1 MKLSYYPGCSL
12 TGTAREYDESIRDVA
27 RLLGIELKE
36 IDDWNC
42 CGASSA
48 HMTNHTLSVELAARN
63 IDQAQAAGLD
73 ILVPCAACFQRLK
86 AADCALRADPQ
97 RWGKK
102 SYAPAF
108 EILHITTLLARPGIL
123 AQIRDGAQRTL
134 DGMRLACYY
143 GCLSLRPPAIT
154 GAVEYEDPCGL
165 DVTVEALGAESV
177 RWSHKTECC
186 SGSLSVAR
194 PDIARRLVG
203 DIAAAAAHAGAQAL
217 VTDCPMCQANMESR
231 QLDLAAEGTAP
242 LPVFFAT
249 ELIAAAM
256 EEKIDARR
264 WKKHL
269 IIPKNLE
276 PLGL

>member
-27 RLLGIELKE
+27 RLLGIDLVE
-36 IDDWNC
+36 IEDWSC

-48 HMTNHTLSVELAARN
+48 HMTDHRLSVELAARN
-63 IDQAQAAGLD
+63 LDLAAPAGLD
-73 ILVPCAACFQRLK
+73 VLVPCAACFQRLK
-86 AADCALRADPQ
+86 AADSAMREDPKRWGRAD
-97 RWGKK
+97 
-102 SYAPAF
+102 YTPAF
-108 EILHITTLLARPGIL
+108 QILHITTLLSRPEIL
-123 AQIRDGAQRTL
+123 DRIREGAQRTL
-134 DGMRLACYY
+134 EGMRLACYY

-154 GAVEYEDPCGL
+154 GAVEYEDPRGL

-186 SGSLSVAR
+186 SGSLSLVR

-203 DIAAAAAHAGAQAL
+203 EIAAAAVHAGAQAL

-231 QLDLAAEGTAP
+231 QLDLAAGETQT
-242 LPVFFAT
+242 LPVFFST

-256 EEKIDARR
+256 EDEVDVGR

-269 IIPKNLE
+269 IAPRGLE
-276 PLGL
+276 QLGL